1 MKAFMKM
8 LKEKYPFLLP
18 TSIAVTPFIA
28 AVITPATIAGPV
40 FFTVLFVAIVV
51 GLTVE
56 FLF

>member
-18 TSIAVTPFIA
+18 ISIAITPFVA
-28 AVITPATIAGPV
+28 AIITSSGPV
-40 FFTVLFVAIVV
+40 FVSVLVLAIVV
-51 GLTVE
+51 GLVVE